1 MKLSSPTRHSR
12 ILGCLALLTFGAIA
26 TTHHPAQAAD
36 RIQMELGPIK
46 LGVSLSELEAYTRQA
61 PLGKESNPLLARIE
75 ESDRP
80 YVQQFLSLRSDF
92 KAQEVSQFFS
102 SRVGQKILYYLGDF
116 IQIVDPADPETPRKL
131 NGAKAILNGLALAAA
146 DQDGLSLL
154 NFVRKYPHETIYL
167 NLEKGFEVANKIEK
181 LGKETISA
189 IAGIEKMSLAIA
201 QAEPKIDPQIMA
213 SLAGVGPY
221 SVKLQTE
228 NLTDLQRQRQLTADF
243 YLPQGLTQ
251 PAPVVVFSH
260 GLGADRQHFASTA
273 KHLASH
279 GFVAVTL
286 EHPGSNTTKL
296 QQLLQGLTKEIFD
309 VSEFIDRPQDVSY
322 ILDDLAQRFPGA
334 VNVQQAGVIGHSF
347 GGYTALALA
356 GATIDF
362 QHLTQEC
369 RDEINSINVS
379 LLLQCEALKLSRQP
393 YNFRDRRIQFA
404 LAINPVDSSIFG
416 PTGMAKIK
424 IPVAIIGASGDAVAP
439 LISEQI
445 RPFSW
450 LVAPQRYLIVIKGA
464 GHVTN
469 LQSLA
474 RAVLPAMDSFIPKEN
489 VDPLQDYL
497 HTMTLALVQTH
508 VGNQTRYLPYL
519 QAGYAMSI
527 HQNANRVNILRSI
540 TPQQFKTLLE

>member
-1 MKLSSPTRHSR
+1 MKLSSPIHHSK
-12 ILGCLALLTFGAIA
+12 ILGCLACLTFGAIA
-26 TTHHPAQAAD
+26 TNPAQAAD
-36 RIQMELGPIK
+36 RVQMELGPIK
-46 LGVSLSELEAYTRQA
+46 FSVSRPELEAYAKQA

-92 KAQEVSQFFS
+92 KALEVSQFFTS
-102 SRVGQKILYYLGDF
+102 SVGQKILYYLGDF
-116 IQIVDPADPETPRKL
+116 IQIVDPADPENPRKL
-131 NGAKAILNGLALAAA
+131 NGAKAILSGLALAAA
-146 DQDGLSLL
+146 DRDGLSLL
-154 NFVRKYPHETIYL
+154 NFVRKYPHETMYL

-189 IAGIEKMSLAIA
+189 IAAIEKMSLALA
-201 QAEPKIDPQIMA
+201 RSEPKIDPQIMA
-213 SLAGVGPY
+213 SLAGAGPY

-228 NLTDLQRQRQLTADF
+228 NLTDLKRQRQLTADF
-243 YLPQGLTQ
+243 YLPQGLTAA
-251 PAPVVVFSH
+251 APVMVFSH
-260 GLGADRQHFASTA
+260 GLGADRQHFAALA

-296 QQLLQGLTKEIFD
+296 QQLLRGLTSEIFD
-309 VSEFIDRPQDVSY
+309 VSEFIDRPQDISY
-322 ILDDLAQRFPGA
+322 ILDDLAQRFPGT

-369 RDEINSINVS
+369 RNEINSINVS

-416 PTGMAKIK
+416 PSGMAKIQ
-424 IPVAIIGASGDAVAP
+424 IPVAIVGASGDVVAP
-439 LISEQI
+439 LITEQI
-445 RPFSW
+445 QPFSW
-450 LVAPQRYLIVIKGA
+450 LVSPQRYLIVIKGA
-464 GHVTN
+464 GHITN

-474 RAVLPAMDSFIPKEN
+474 RAVLPSMDSLMPREN

-497 HTMTLALVQTH
+497 YTMSLALVQTH
-508 VGNQTRYLPYL
+508 VRNQTRYLPYL
-519 QAGYAMSI
+519 QAGYTMSI

-540 TPQQFKTLLE
+540 TPQQFKALLE

>member
-1 MKLSSPTRHSR
+1 MKLSSPIRHFK
-12 ILGCLALLTFGAIA
+12 ILSYLACLTFGAI
-26 TTHHPAQAAD
+26 TTNSVQAAD

-46 LGVSLSELEAYTRQA
+46 LSVSLLELEAYAKQA
-61 PLGKESNPLLARIE
+61 PSGQDSNTLLGRIE

-80 YVQQFLSLRSDF
+80 YVQQFLTLRSDF
-92 KAQEVSQFFS
+92 KALGISQFFS

-116 IQIVDPADPETPRKL
+116 IQIVDPADPETSRKL
-131 NGAKAILNGLALAAA
+131 NGAKAILSGLTLAAA
-146 DQDGLSLL
+146 DADGLSLL
-154 NFVRKYPHETIYL
+154 NFVRKYPHETIHL
-167 NLEKGFEVANKIEK
+167 NLEKGFDVANKIEK
-181 LGKETISA
+181 LGNETISV
-189 IAGIEKMSLAIA
+189 IAGIEKMSLELA
-201 QAEPKIDPQIMA
+201 QAEPKINPPVMA
-213 SLAGVGPY
+213 SLAGSGPY

-243 YLPQGLTQ
+243 YWPQGLTQ
-251 PAPVVVFSH
+251 PAPIIVFSH

-273 KHLASH
+273 KYLASH

-296 QQLLQGLTKEIFD
+296 QQLLQGLTKEIFEI
-309 VSEFIDRPQDVSY
+309 SEFIDRPRDISY
-322 ILDDLAQRFPGA
+322 ILDDLAQRFPEN

-369 RDEINSINVS
+369 RDERNSVNVS
-379 LLLQCEALKLSRQP
+379 LLLQCEALKLPRQP

-404 LAINPVDSSIFG
+404 LALNPVDSSIFG
-416 PTGMAKIK
+416 PTGMAKIQV
-424 IPVAIIGASGDAVAP
+424 PVAIVGASGDTVAP
-439 LISEQI
+439 LVPEQI

-450 LVAPQRYLIVIKGA
+450 LAAPQRYLIVIRGA

-497 HTMTLALVQTH
+497 HSTTLALVQTH
-508 VGNQTRYLPYL
+508 VGSQTRYLPYL
-519 QAGYAMSI
+519 QSGYAMSI
-527 HQNANRVNILRSI
+527 NQNSNRVNILRSI
-540 TPQQFKTLLE
+540 TPQQLKALLE